1 MKSLTTAND
10 PVGAT
15 APTKTSARRAG
26 GDLVLGLLP
35 LLAVTFGMRAALG
48 LPIDY
53 VMAPLTLYALQCAA
67 VVSAVPLDAPGHGL
81 GAANRATLGRSTLVM
96 PVASLVLYPMALG
109 GSAAWWI
116 ILVGGVALL
125 LDGFDG
131 WLARRT
137 SSCTEFGGRFDM
149 ELDAFFIM
157 GLSMLVW
164 LSDKVG
170 PWVLLIGA
178 FRYLFVAAG
187 WLWPSLRGELRPSQR
202 RKAICTTQGV
212 ALLVCLLPVVPATL
226 AAVSAASAL
235 LLLTYSFAVDI
246 RQLALTSQR

>member
-1 MKSLTTAND
+1 
-10 PVGAT
+10 
-15 APTKTSARRAG
+15 
-26 GDLVLGLLP
+26 
-35 LLAVTFGMRAALG
+35 
-48 LPIDY
+48 
-53 VMAPLTLYALQCAA
+53 
-67 VVSAVPLDAPGHGL
+67 
-81 GAANRATLGRSTLVM
+81 
-96 PVASLVLYPMALG
+96 
-109 GSAAWWI
+109 
-116 ILVGGVALL
+116 
-125 LDGFDG
+125 
-131 WLARRT
+131 
-137 SSCTEFGGRFDM
+137 
-149 ELDAFFIM
+149 
-157 GLSMLVW
+157 MLVW